1 MRFELEG
8 KIVFRKPIEEIKV
21 EISEI
26 LHKNEDLLVKG
37 ARDKEDAAKITGFKI
52 EGDSVTLML
61 ESGRKV
67 RAHDVLLRFA
77 RVMSEELGKKH
88 KIGLKT
94 IEIPNC
100 RIRIPCIDPETATDR
115 LSNLPCKIEKGT
127 KEIVLILNNLGEA
140 DIRKRM
146 IDRLVADAE
155 KALVEIP
162 RVEEEKIV
170 KRSEPKEHKFK
181 EDPFKLALE
190 LGWVKEFPGRGQW
203 IYASPYAKL
212 FTAIEDLI
220 VEKIIK
226 PMGFEEVLLPK
237 LIPLKVMMK
246 MPGYLDNVPE
256 GMYYVCPPPRD
267 PEAFEKFK
275 QKIRLKKEIDVI
287 ELGKVLKNPAYVLA
301 PAQCEP
307 FYQQFSGKIVKMEE
321 LPVKQFDRSGWT
333 YRWEGGGVEGL
344 TRVQEFQR
352 IEAIMLGKPED
363 IRKIRDEMVERS
375 VALAEELGMEWRVKV
390 ATPFYLREGSEGE
403 VGAATYDL
411 EVFLPYNQEWLEV
424 GSYNVHGNKF
434 AKSFRIKEARGRE
447 VWTGCCG
454 FGTNRWVVGFL
465 AQHGMEMEK
474 WPKIVRDRVI
484 G

>member
-1 MRFELEG
+1 MRFEVESR
-8 KIVFRKPIEEIKV
+8 IVFRKPIEEIV
-21 EISEI
+21 EEVSEI
-26 LHKNEDLLVKG
+26 LRKNEDLLLRGVQ
-37 ARDKEDAAKITGFKI
+37 DKKDAARITNFRV
-52 EGDSVTLML
+52 ENDSLILML

-77 RVMSEELGKKH
+77 RVMSEELGRRH

-94 IEIPNC
+94 VEIPRC
-100 RIRIPCIDPETATDR
+100 RIRIPCTKPEDVVNR
-115 LSNLPCKIEKGT
+115 LSNLPCRIEKGT
-127 KEIVLILNNLGEA
+127 EEIVLILDNLKED

-146 IDRLVADAE
+146 IDRLVADVE
-155 KALVEIP
+155 KALAEMP
-162 RVEEEKIV
+162 KLEEEKIV
-170 KRSEPKEHKFK
+170 RSSGPKEHRFK

-203 IYASPYAKL
+203 IYAAPYAKL
-212 FTAIEDLI
+212 LITIEELI
-220 VEKIIK
+220 VEKIAK

-237 LIPLKVMMK
+237 LIPLEVMMK

-275 QKIRLKKEIDVI
+275 QKVRLKKEIDAV
-287 ELGKVLKNPAYVLA
+287 ELRNVLKNPAYVLA

-307 FYQQFSGKIVKMEE
+307 FYQQFLGKIVRLED
-321 LPVKQFDRSGWT
+321 LPIKQFDRSGWT

-352 IEAIMLGKPED
+352 IEMVMLGKPED
-363 IRKIRDEMVERS
+363 VKKIRDEVVERS
-375 VALAEELGMEWRVKV
+375 MELAEELGMEWRVRV
-390 ATPFYLREGSEGE
+390 ATPFYMRERSEDE
-403 VGAATYDL
+403 VGVATYDL
-411 EVFLPYNQEWLEV
+411 EVLLPYNQEWLEV
-424 GSYNVHGNKF
+424 GSYNVHGDKF
-434 AKSFRIKEARGRE
+434 AKSFRIKEAKGRE

-465 AQHGMEMEK
+465 AQHGMEMKK
-474 WPKIVRDRVI
+474 WPKIVRDRVT